1 MPHSITYVQL
11 IKRVS
16 RVISINISKFW
27 HCKMFKLK
35 TSDPMLLIPIM
46 PDDDV
51 DDFVEQ
57 MISRANLKIL
67 LCIT

>member
-1 MPHSITYVQL
+1 
-11 IKRVS
+11 
-16 RVISINISKFW
+16 
-27 HCKMFKLK
+27 MFKLK